1 MRKPH
6 VLTGALVGGLVMVAL
21 AAVFFAASAIA
32 GLPIVPFD
40 MLDWSAR
47 NLPGGLV
54 TFGIDTMV
62 NTLILLNI
70 SVRQSAKLAEQGM
83 AIGGMIATGVAAGLV
98 LFAVLRALKREKGV
112 VPGLILGALMAIPIA
127 AIDLNVNES
136 AAAGPAAS
144 VIWILIVFLGWGGVV
159 GWTYERLM
167 ELPVAKGGEA
177 EKAQPEKAPAMEATS
192 GGMMTASQLS
202 RRQFLIRIGA
212 GTAAVTVVGAGVA
225 SVLSRST
232 QSIGGQTAEAP
243 SGGEAASGGEAV
255 APSGDPSLGAD
266 ALLNPLPN
274 AGATLEPA
282 PGTRPEYTPLEDH
295 YRIDINTLPPT
306 INGDTWTLAIT
317 GMVRNP
323 LELTIN
329 DLIANYEPVNRFVTL
344 SCISNRLGGDL
355 IGTTLWTGARLSEV
369 LADAQPQAGAQFV
382 RIYAQDMFH
391 ETLALDLLDRESDRI
406 MLTYHWDGQ
415 PLEQK
420 HGFPLRIYIPDR
432 YGMKQPKWITAL
444 ELVSDYE
451 EGYWVQRG
459 WSEVAQV
466 RVTSV
471 IDTVAVDSTVDRD
484 GQTLVPIGGIAYS
497 GAKGISKV
505 EVQMDDGEWTEAE
518 LRDPISDTTWVIWR
532 IDWPFEEGDHTFAV
546 RCYDGDGNLQITND
560 NPVRPDGA
568 TGIYSYE
575 ATV

>member
-6 VLTGALVGGLVMVAL
+6 VLTGALVGGLVMIAL
-21 AAVFFAASAIA
+21 AAVFFAADVVA
-32 GLPIVPFD
+32 GLPVVPFD

-83 AIGGMIATGVAAGLV
+83 AVGGMIATGVVAGLV
-98 LFAVLRALKREKGV
+98 LYAVLRALKREKGV
-112 VPGLILGALMAIPIA
+112 VPGLILGVLMGVPIA

-136 AAAGPAAS
+136 ASAGPVAS
-144 VIWILIVFLGWGGVV
+144 VIWILIAFLGWGAVV
-159 GWTYERLM
+159 GWAYERLI
-167 ELPVAKGGEA
+167 ELPAAKEA
-177 EKAQPEKAPAMEATS
+177 EPEKAEPEKAPAMEMAP
-192 GGMMTASQLS
+192 GGAMSASQLS

-232 QSIGGQTAEAP
+232 RSLGGQTAGAP
-243 SGGEAASGGEAV
+243 SGEAAGNASA
-255 APSGDPSLGAD
+255 APVSTGAEE
-266 ALLNPLPN
+266 LLNPLPN
-274 AGATLEPA
+274 ADATLEPA

-306 INGDTWTLAIT
+306 IDAANWTLAIT
-317 GMVRNP
+317 GLVRNP
-323 LELTIN
+323 LELTLDDIQR
-329 DLIANYEPVNRFVTL
+329 NYEPVNRFVTL

-369 LADAQPQAGAQFV
+369 LADAQPQVSAQFV

-406 MLTYHWDGQ
+406 MLTYNWDGQ

-444 ELVSDYE
+444 ELVSDYQ

-459 WSEVAQV
+459 WSETARV

-471 IDTVAVDSTVDRD
+471 IDTVAVDSTIESG

-505 EVQMDDGEWTEAE
+505 EVQMDGGEWTEAE
-518 LRDPISDTTWVIWR
+518 LREPISDTTWVIWR
-532 IDWPFEEGDHTFAV
+532 IDWPFEAGDHTFAV
-546 RCYDGDGNLQITND
+546 RCYDGDGNLQITEPA
-560 NPVRPDGA
+560 PVRPDGA
-568 TGIYSYE
+568 TGIFTYE
-575 ATV
+575 ATL